1 MNTEFRS
8 SRVPFTKEKRNMT
21 KILGGILLIAAAVIF
36 ASILAGLASVGWVV
50 IVRVMLESFK
60 FIGAFLLAVLGI
72 ALLEV

>member
-1 MNTEFRS
+1 
-8 SRVPFTKEKRNMT
+8 MT

-60 FIGAFLLAVLGI
+60 FIGAILLAVLGI